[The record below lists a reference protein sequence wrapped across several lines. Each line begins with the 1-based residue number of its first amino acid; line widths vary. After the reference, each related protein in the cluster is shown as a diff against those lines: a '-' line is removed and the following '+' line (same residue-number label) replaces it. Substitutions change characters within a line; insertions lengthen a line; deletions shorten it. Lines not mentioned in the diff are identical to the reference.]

1 MGNTRSPQEAKCVG
15 EGGPLDTAEQ
25 NPGLFDLEE
34 RVDVAVDFQETEVS
48 QFLLRPDN
56 SGSMNIDSIGKVG
69 VA

>member
-1 MGNTRSPQEAKCVG
+1 MGG
-15 EGGPLDTAEQ
+15 GGPLDTAEQ

-34 RVDVAVDFQETEVS
+34 RVDVAVDLQETEVS

-56 SGSMNIDSIGKVG
+56 SGSMNTDSIGKVG